1 MAAVVEYDRPAD
13 YIHSNFRTKVN
24 GQLCDGCE
32 DCIDRCQMEAIK
44 KVNHY
49 VEVQEERCIGCGV
62 CIPVCKQK
70 ALKLV
75 KKEKEKIPPMDEKEM
90 YKRMMME
97 RYGPLK
103 TVGFAIRSKLGMKI

>member
-1 MAAVVEYDRPAD
+1 
-13 YIHSNFRTKVN
+13 
-24 GQLCDGCE
+24 
-32 DCIDRCQMEAIK
+32 MEAIK